1 MNTQY
6 STDAFTFQESFI
18 ALLYYGIE
26 SCLCLKWFSKD
37 PLCTSWRCSLNVK
50 IEELYSAVSA
60 LHSVRKPKLLCSI
73 IHYMPRFCKSL
84 LQNLQLQ
91 IKSTSL
97 LNLMS
102 GNYLDL
108 LLCDIEA

>member
-1 MNTQY
+1 MALIVLSVMVSIQQR
-6 STDAFTFQESFI
+6 SFQWERSLVGEESM
-18 ALLYYGIE
+18 
-26 SCLCLKWFSKD
+26 D
-37 PLCTSWRCSLNVK
+37 VK

-60 LHSVRKPKLLCSI
+60 LHCVRKPKLLCSI

-91 IKSTSL
+91 IKSKSL
-97 LNLMS
+97 LNVMS